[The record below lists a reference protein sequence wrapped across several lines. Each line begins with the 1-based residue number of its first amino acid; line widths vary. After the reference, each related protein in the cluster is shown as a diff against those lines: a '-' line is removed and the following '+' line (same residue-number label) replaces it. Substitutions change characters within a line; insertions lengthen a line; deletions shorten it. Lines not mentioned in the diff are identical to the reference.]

1 MSFETAIEYFELPGE
16 RNLSFLPAVISNTC
30 VYSNYSGILSNDHD
44 HDHDDDDNDGLPELL
59 VDTFTSDIYSN
70 SPAIL
75 SNDHDHDDDD
85 DDGLPELLV
94 DTFTSDVYSN
104 SPAIL
109 STMSWKGN
117 NSPPF

>member
-1 MSFETAIEYFELPGE
+1 MSFETAIENFELPGE
-16 RNLSFLPAVISNTC
+16 RKLSYLPAVISNTC

-44 HDHDDDDNDGLPELL
+44 HDDDDN
-59 VDTFTSDIYSN
+59 
-70 SPAIL
+70 
-75 SNDHDHDDDD
+75 
-85 DDGLPELLV
+85 DGLPELLV

>member
-16 RNLSFLPAVISNTC
+16 RKLSFLPAVISNTC
-30 VYSNYSGILSNDHD
+30 V
-44 HDHDDDDNDGLPELL
+44 
-59 VDTFTSDIYSN
+59 YSN

-85 DDGLPELLV
+85 NDGLPELLV

-109 STMSWKGN
+109 STMAWKGN